1 MEEQEGGKG
10 GGGEVEGMREGGV
23 DSREKG
29 SNFSATETFN
39 FFLLLHKNDLIN
51 FDTGLKRRKRKRKNW
66 ESLREDEEK
75 EVQRYQEDEEED
87 EEEEE
92 K

>member
-51 FDTGLKRRKRKRKNW
+51 FDRTEKKKKKKKKLGKSQRR
-66 ESLREDEEK
+66 
-75 EVQRYQEDEEED
+75 
-87 EEEEE
+87 
-92 K
+92 